1 MDILYKYTLASL
13 LCIVIILRLVQY
25 YLYILNM
32 FLGLYILGT
41 WISILTVVQYVYEGE
56 DSQDTHIIWG
66 P

>member
-56 DSQDTHIIWG
+56 DSQDTHII
-66 P
+66 